1 MAQAKRKN
9 YARKQR
15 LTIAIPS
22 SFVST
27 RQHLRDKTEIIG
39 RIGRTASIFRVE
51 EIIIYQDKP
60 DETKI
65 IKLILD
71 YMNTPQYL
79 RKYLFK
85 KNAELRYAGILPPL
99 RTPHHPREN
108 LLSQV
113 KVGEIREG
121 VVIKHN
127 RLSSYIDIGLET
139 PLLLEG
145 AYAKNSRITVKITEI
160 QPLLKGKNQQNAHTP
175 IYWGYKTR
183 GLISDLNNLLTG
195 EQYDLKIGT
204 SRLGTPFKEIC
215 ENLKKSMSEADNVI
229 VILGS
234 HKNSIIEI
242 MRIDKKRIP
251 AYFNYYINTVPGQGS
266 ATVRTEEAL
275 HATLAILNL
284 FL

>member
-71 YMNTPQYL
+71 YMN
-79 RKYLFK
+79 
-85 KNAELRYAGILPPL
+85 RYAGILPPL